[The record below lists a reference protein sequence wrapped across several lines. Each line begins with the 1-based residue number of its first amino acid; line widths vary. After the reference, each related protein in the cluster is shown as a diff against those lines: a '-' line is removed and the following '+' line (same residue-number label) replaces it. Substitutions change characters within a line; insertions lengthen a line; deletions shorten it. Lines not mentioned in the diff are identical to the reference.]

1 MSDKIKV
8 EVELDVSDLH
18 RYVQTSEDDFADH
31 PVSITEA
38 VVAQAAAV
46 LVRQVRIQV
55 QEQVQGLVAEA
66 HREVVKETVQGWVRE
81 RLDKGVQRTND
92 YGDPTGVPVPL
103 GDIIKV
109 EITRQ
114 LQPSSRSAYSNEKT
128 VLSRV
133 IEEQVNR
140 QLATDLQAAFAT
152 ARGAMLQAAQDA
164 GAQAL
169 RAAVTKAVG
178 A

>member
-8 EVELDVSDLH
+8 EVELDISDLH
-18 RYVQTSEDDFADH
+18 RYVQTSEDDYADH

-38 VVAQAAAV
+38 VVAHAATV
-46 LVRQVRIQV
+46 LVAQVKTQV

-66 HREVVKETVQGWVRE
+66 HREVIKETVQEWVRE

-92 YGDPTGVPVPL
+92 YGDPTGAPIPL
-103 GDIIKV
+103 GEIIKT

-114 LQPSSRSAYSNEKT
+114 LQPGSRNAYNNEKS
-128 VLSRV
+128 VLTRV
-133 IEEQVNR
+133 IEERVNAR
-140 QLATDLQAAFAT
+140 LTADLQAAFET
-152 ARGAMLQAAQDA
+152 ARGAMLKAAQDA

-178 A
+178 G